1 MRYQSV
7 ISPVHAYLPS
17 PRLIGKCDSYE
28 ATNVKSSTLNMFSGL
43 KKRHFGRNDEFI
55 RYLKEGELQLDFLV
69 TSPTEMFS

>member
-28 ATNVKSSTLNMFSGL
+28 ATNVKSFTLNMFSGL
-43 KKRHFGRNDEFI
+43 KKRLFGRNDEFI
-55 RYLKEGELQLDFLV
+55 RYLKESCSLIFWS
-69 TSPTEMFS
+69 TSPAEIFS